1 MHPAG
6 LNSSITRPKSV
17 RDGDEFMKML
27 SENQVEAIIAL
38 GKVLPD
44 NKLTAILDEL
54 QNEQPL
60 VYHLIYGE
68 PSDAIALL
76 NRDMAN
82 LYLDLSFDV
91 GKYSAALHRKCPW
104 GALPN
109 IYSPSFL

>member
-1 MHPAG
+1 MF
-6 LNSSITRPKSV
+6 
-17 RDGDEFMKML
+17 EFIKML

-68 PSDAIALL
+68 PSDAIALF

-91 GKYSAALHRKCPW
+91 GMGVP
-104 GALPN
+104 
-109 IYSPSFL
+109 